1 MRDHIN
7 LDTLYKEQIAQE
19 QEEKNKLYK
28 RIKEL
33 SDENHKLK
41 MRIQSS
47 EFQNK
52 EYQEI
57 IKTLSERLA
66 KNG

>member
-1 MRDHIN
+1 MN
-7 LDTLYKEQIAQE
+7 LDGLYKEQIAQE

-33 SDENHKLK
+33 SDDNYKLK
-41 MRIQSS
+41 MQIQSL

-52 EYQEI
+52 EYQDI
-57 IKTLSERLA
+57 VKTLSERLA
-66 KNG
+66 NNG

>member
-1 MRDHIN
+1 MN
-7 LDTLYKEQIAQE
+7 LDGLYKEQIAQE

-33 SDENHKLK
+33 SDDNYKLK
-41 MRIQSS
+41 MQIQSL

-52 EYQEI
+52 EYQDIVKE
-57 IKTLSERLA
+57 LSERLV

>member
-1 MRDHIN
+1 MN
-7 LDTLYKEQIAQE
+7 LDGLYKEQIAQE

-33 SDENHKLK
+33 SDDNYKLK
-41 MRIQSS
+41 MQIQSL

-52 EYQEI
+52 EYQDIVKE
-57 IKTLSERLA
+57 LSERLA
-66 KNG
+66 NNG